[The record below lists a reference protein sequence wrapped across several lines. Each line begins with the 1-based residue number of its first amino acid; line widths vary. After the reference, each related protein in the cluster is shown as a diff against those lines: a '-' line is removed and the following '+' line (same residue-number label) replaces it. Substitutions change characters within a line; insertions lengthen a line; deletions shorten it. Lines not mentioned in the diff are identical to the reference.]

1 MPNNNTNEDDWETE
15 PDFVNDVTEKEQR
28 WGSKTVAGS
37 GHQASID
44 MAALREEVKQA
55 DRLAKLKI
63 APKPSY
69 GYGGKFG
76 VEQDRMDKSAVDWS
90 HVETTEK
97 HTSQKD
103 YAKGFGGKYGVQTDR
118 QDKSAVG
125 WDHKETTEK
134 HSSQKDYSTGF
145 GGKYGVQKDRQDKS
159 ALGWDHHEKPEC
171 HPSQVDYAKGFGG
184 KFGVQ
189 TDRVDSSS
197 VGWNETNK
205 TELHPSQMKAAISK
219 PDGNSLSSIRQRFE
233 QKTTSSTNS
242 SAPSAAQQ
250 RVLEERARWEAE
262 RKKMEKEQLE
272 EISSSKG
279 ATVSLDTN
287 RAVSQSTDD
296 SMKPPTQL
304 SSIGDTKKHDNPPS
318 SNPVTTTTTAISNNT
333 SVLSESNR
341 ISHKEKEEEEVSKSN
356 DANELHDDYQ
366 RNSLGHHQPN
376 TDAVTCSQTPE
387 MFTAIALYDY
397 VAGEDDE
404 LTFCTGETITEVEKI
419 DEGWWKGVCRHKVGL
434 FPANYVSLI

>member
-1 MPNNNTNEDDWETE
+1 MPNNNNANEDDWETE

-159 ALGWDHHEKPEC
+159 ALGWDHHEKPEY

-189 TDRVDSSS
+189 TDRVDASS

-205 TELHPSQMKAAISK
+205 TELHSSQMKVAISK

-262 RKKMEKEQLE
+262 RKKKEKEQLE
-272 EISSSKG
+272 EISSTKG
-279 ATVSLDTN
+279 ATVSLDSN
-287 RAVSQSTDD
+287 KAVPQSTDD
-296 SMKPPTQL
+296 SMKATQL
-304 SSIGDTKKHDNPPS
+304 SSSIGDNTKKRDDPPS
-318 SNPVTTTTTAISNNT
+318 SNPVTTTAVSNNL

-341 ISHKEKEEEEVSKSN
+341 ISHEEEVSQRNNAN
-356 DANELHDDYQ
+356 DESHEDYQ

-376 TDAVTCSQTPE
+376 TDVVTCSQTPE
-387 MFTAIALYDY
+387 MFTAIAMYDY
-397 VAGEDDE
+397 VAE
-404 LTFCTGETITEVEKI
+404 FYISSI
-419 DEGWWKGVCRHKVGL
+419 SYR
-434 FPANYVSLI
+434 P